1 MSFEHKDHLLLWFLK
16 ETCELN
22 ANLVSQFVELLVF
35 LLDEVDELADFF
47 LKIVQTLTDEHSLLQ
62 LVQ

>member
-16 ETCELN
+16 ETSELN